1 MKEAQQF
8 GRLVTAMVTPFDENG
23 ELSVERTRRLSE
35 HLVNTGTE
43 SIVVSGTT
51 GESPTLRERE
61 RMLLIDAVLHAVGD
75 RARVIAGTSTYSTAE
90 SVHLSRLAQTE
101 GARGLLLVTPYYNKP
116 SQEGLRRHFGT
127 IAEAVNVPCMLYNVP
142 SRTNVN
148 MLPET
153 VLWLDQNY
161 PNVVGLKEAIGTSD
175 ERGRTQVALVL
186 EGRSDGFEVW
196 SGNDQDTLP
205 MMRQGAH
212 GVVSVASH
220 LTGDLIRRMMDHQ
233 IVGEEDQAQQLHDS
247 LMPLFEHL
255 FPPTAPEPSPA
266 SVKAMLNITGME
278 VGDLRLPL
286 VGVPEGYRNRLQ
298 VLLVDYNLVP
308 TRATREGVTI
318 PATT

>member
-148 MLPET
+148 MLPDT
-153 VLWLDQNY
+153 VLMLD
-161 PNVVGLKEAIGTSD
+161 
-175 ERGRTQVALVL
+175 
-186 EGRSDGFEVW
+186 
-196 SGNDQDTLP
+196 
-205 MMRQGAH
+205 
-212 GVVSVASH
+212 
-220 LTGDLIRRMMDHQ
+220 
-233 IVGEEDQAQQLHDS
+233 
-247 LMPLFEHL
+247 
-255 FPPTAPEPSPA
+255 
-266 SVKAMLNITGME
+266 
-278 VGDLRLPL
+278 
-286 VGVPEGYRNRLQ
+286 
-298 VLLVDYNLVP
+298 
-308 TRATREGVTI
+308 
-318 PATT
+318 